1 MINSLVDIA
10 VITFQQ
16 EKYLRT
22 CLERILYQKTTFG
35 FRITV
40 YDDHSLDATQ
50 EICNDL
56 IEKNGEVLRY
66 HCHSRNLGITANW
79 KHAIESSTAK
89 YLVICEGDDYWLD
102 PYKLQKQIDLMEA
115 HPECT
120 LCVHDYQP
128 VSRDAA
134 VIPATK
140 YPMRYRTTWHDVN
153 FLANG
158 NYFLVL
164 TAVFR
169 RSALIELPAWM
180 TELPTCD
187 YILFMLAAKQ
197 GHIAWIKQPMAVY
210 RNSGGVWSS
219 LGKRESYLKWVKM
232 MPYVVRLFP
241 GPAFKEVRARL
252 VWIMFRHHQL
262 LAQEGDYSIWPV
274 IEENSGLV
282 LEVFGDIMQE
292 YHELKLAA
300 GRRAPARKL
309 AADLL
314 SLVREKLPL
323 GNH

>member
-1 MINSLVDIA
+1 M
-10 VITFQQ
+10 Q
-16 EKYLRT
+16 EFSFEYKVL
-22 CLERILYQKTTFG
+22 I
-35 FRITV
+35 
-40 YDDHSLDATQ
+40 YDDSSTDNTRL
-50 EICNDL
+50 ICEEFVAGNP
-56 IEKNGEVLRY
+56 ETVHY
-66 HCHSRNLGITANW
+66 HFHARNIGITANW
-79 KHAIESSTAK
+79 KYAIAQSTAK

-169 RSALIELPAWM
+169 RSALNELPAWM

-187 YILFMLAAKQ
+187 YVLFMLAAKQ

-232 MPYVVRLFP
+232 MPYVVRLFR
-241 GPAFKEVRARL
+241 GPEFKEVRARL
-252 VWIMFRHHQL
+252 VWIMFRHHEL
-262 LAQEGDYSIWPV
+262 LAQEGDNSIWPV

-314 SLVREKLPL
+314 SLMREKLPL
-323 GNH
+323 GNQ